1 MAKGGVNLTPRA
13 DATLVNQSYRMGM
26 AGVPKDLSKTFKGMS
41 DSYASFM
48 GTIGEVGNNIGQT
61 VGKIAGQ
68 AIKQGI
74 ETTKALNQNP
84 NDLGGFSDFFT
95 EEIQNVKNLRKS
107 GDRLKLGKEGKE
119 ARQLFRKERDK
130 LFGQMQGVK
139 DGTIANATALTQG
152 TFNAEATG
160 AENMVLNDLILN
172 KGNAIKD
179 GEYKGAK
186 AKMFKDENGDV
197 AFKFVNNEGKEIAGV
212 NEETGELIVADANNP
227 AKVVR
232 NDQVG
237 SLIKP
242 KVGTVNEAL
251 DAQYDKIVN
260 DGMEKNPFNANR
272 IKSDINELT
281 LTEDAFLHAVHT
293 KMAGMDQ
300 SYADMLTMPNDAT
313 EEMYQALFDIDK
325 DGDVDADDKAA
336 SGASDVNFGDGYNT
350 VENFKKFRKAMLD
363 PNNKAARDIFANKV
377 VESMA
382 SGYQSGVDATQAR
395 ADAEMQKFATE
406 QDIRQEDVLERKE
419 LAATKQ
425 LEKIRV
431 QDQLKKENNA
441 IRAEGQKQ
449 REKDKNKLLTFD
461 QGGQS
466 VKIQSEQVYN
476 VIDKINEVIMTPT
489 PNGLNTPIVL
499 GGIVFKFDDN
509 KNVLVATAENEDG
522 TYEYGK
528 KFEGSKRNEFFAST
542 LGINKGE
549 YGLLN
554 F

>member
-1 MAKGGVNLTPRA
+1 MAINLTPKA
-13 DATLVNQSYRMGM
+13 DPTLVSQSYRMGM
-26 AGVPKDLSKTFKGMS
+26 AGVPKDLSKTFEGMS
-41 DSYASFM
+41 KSYAESM
-48 GTIGEVGNNIGQT
+48 KIIGEVGNNISQT
-61 VGKIAGQ
+61 VGKLAGE

-107 GDRLKLGKEGKE
+107 GDRFKLGQEGKE

-130 LFGQMQGVK
+130 LFSQMQGIK
-139 DGTIANATALTQG
+139 DGTIANASVLTQG

-160 AENMVLNDLILN
+160 SENIVLNNLILN

-186 AKMFKDENGDV
+186 AKMFKDENGDI
-197 AFKFVNNEGKEIAGV
+197 AFKFINNEGKEIAGV
-212 NEETGELIVADANNP
+212 NEETGELIVADENNP

-237 SLIKP
+237 GLIKP
-242 KVGTVNEAL
+242 NINTINEAL

-260 DGMEKNPFNANR
+260 DGIKNNPFNPNR
-272 IKSDINELT
+272 IKSDVTKLIA
-281 LTEDAFLHAVHT
+281 TEDEFLHAVHT
-293 KMAGMDQ
+293 TMAGMDQ

-313 EEMYQALFDIDK
+313 EEMYKALFDIDK

-336 SGASDVNFGDGYNT
+336 SGASDVNFGSGYNT

-377 VESMA
+377 VEAMA
-382 SGYQSGVDATQAR
+382 DGYQKGVDSAQAKV
-395 ADAEMQKFATE
+395 DAAMQQFATKE
-406 QDIRQEDVLERKE
+406 DIKQENVLERKE

-425 LEKIRV
+425 LEKIRL
-431 QDQLKKENNA
+431 QDQLKKENEA
-441 IRAEGQKQ
+441 IRVEGQKQ

-461 QGGQS
+461 QGGKS

-476 VIDKINEVIMTPT
+476 VIDKINEVIMTPS
-489 PNGLNTPIVL
+489 PNGLNVPIVL
-499 GGIVFKFDDN
+499 GGIVFKFDDD
-509 KNVLVATAENEDG
+509 KNILVATAENEDG

-528 KFEGSKRNEFFAST
+528 KFEGSERNEFFASN

-549 YGLLN
+549 YGLIN
-554 F
+554 FE